1 MLKNEIDILYDE
13 VVIMKKAKWK
23 NRSEYHDYLFT
34 ECSSCGF
41 RVESYKA
48 VKTGRSS
55 AEYTDII
62 YKYCPICGAKMTV

>member
-1 MLKNEIDILYDE
+1 MLKNETDILYDE

-55 AEYTDII
+55 AEYTDSI